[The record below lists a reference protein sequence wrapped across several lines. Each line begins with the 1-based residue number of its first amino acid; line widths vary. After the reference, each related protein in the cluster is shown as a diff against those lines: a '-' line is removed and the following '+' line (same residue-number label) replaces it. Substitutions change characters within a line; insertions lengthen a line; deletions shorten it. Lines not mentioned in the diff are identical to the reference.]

1 MTAAK
6 TSPLE
11 GGEEQWEGRKEIEPG
26 WVLASPGRLHH
37 DDHHHHRHL
46 DGHHHHQEPGWVLA
60 SPGRL
65 WMRMIRLILAIQH
78 HHH

>member
-26 WVLASPGRLHH
+26 WVLASPGRL
-37 DDHHHHRHL
+37 
-46 DGHHHHQEPGWVLA
+46 
-60 SPGRL
+60 
-65 WMRMIRLILAIQH
+65 WMQMIRLILAIQH

>member
-46 DGHHHHQEPGWVLA
+46 DGHHHHQGQAGFLLLQVDFGCE
-60 SPGRL
+60 
-65 WMRMIRLILAIQH
+65 
-78 HHH
+78 